1 MLKDLCDR
9 ALAVVAAAL
18 PEAEAG
24 PAWPGAVRQYPL
36 DRPAVSVTL
45 SAAEAAGYD
54 ALSGGDATGGSR
66 WQAELLFEL
75 AVPGTYGAAA
85 LWPLFDRL
93 AGALLAPGTGLGGH
107 FAIGAAAYDRERD
120 CFAAEGRLTCSAG
133 ETVPPAGEA
142 FDRFEVT
149 AGIE

>member
-9 ALAVVAAAL
+9 ALAVAAAAL

-75 AVPGTYGAAA
+75 AVPGTYGAAGRGA
-85 LWPLFDRL
+85 
-93 AGALLAPGTGLGGH
+93 AGAGDRARRALRDRGGGLRPGAGLLCRRR
-107 FAIGAAAYDRERD
+107 AAYLLRR
-120 CFAAEGRLTCSAG
+120 
-133 ETVPPAGEA
+133 
-142 FDRFEVT
+142 
-149 AGIE
+149 

>member
-9 ALAVVAAAL
+9 ALAVAAAAL

-75 AVPGTYGAAA
+75 DTTIEYGVHIAS
-85 LWPLFDRL
+85 LIDQVRK
-93 AGALLAPGTGLGGH
+93 T
-107 FAIGAAAYDRERD
+107 
-120 CFAAEGRLTCSAG
+120 EGSHDSG
-133 ETVPPAGEA
+133 
-142 FDRFEVT
+142 DSDQ
-149 AGIE
+149 